1 MNLFRPG
8 TINLQKYFADGGAY
22 PYWHCELHPS
32 PEDHGESLHRVVL
45 WTIYLNDKFREL
57 LIAPTAFTHTH
68 RGNMP
73 KGGDK
78 YIATSW
84 VLFRRRAAAG

>member
-1 MNLFRPG
+1 VPSVG
-8 TINLQKYFADGGAY
+8 T
-22 PYWHCELHPS
+22 
-32 PEDHGESLHRVVL
+32 
-45 WTIYLNDKFREL
+45 L

-73 KGGDK
+73 KGGNK

-84 VLFRRRAAAG
+84 ILYQRAEALYANTPPAPGA

>member
-1 MNLFRPG
+1 
-8 TINLQKYFADGGAY
+8 
-22 PYWHCELHPS
+22 
-32 PEDHGESLHRVVL
+32 VL
-45 WTIYLNDKFREL
+45 WKIYLNDDFREGETEFLNQNRKIAPRTGSL
-57 LIAPTAFTHTH
+57 LIAPTPFTHAH

-84 VLFRRRAAAG
+84 ILFRRVEAMYAPPPGAPSR

>member
-1 MNLFRPG
+1 VSIKDSWDIP
-8 TINLQKYFADGGAY
+8 LQTG
-22 PYWHCELHPS
+22 S
-32 PEDHGESLHRVVL
+32 
-45 WTIYLNDKFREL
+45 L

-68 RGNMP
+68 RGHMP